1 MKFKPKFPLILIT
14 LLALFLTSCDCMYTE
29 QGFAE
34 LLQNKTTISDFSQ
47 LNDPFVLQLPAG
59 EIYKHKFN
67 SHKDSISKTG
77 KVFVVYDWEK
87 NEVFDWVYCEGEFGI
102 GYTSLTKIQDNY
114 YYSYVYCTEL
124 CYINSKGGKIQKIEV
139 PQNWDFINFS
149 SSEQYNIL
157 KFPGFD
163 GMYFSFFNDDTKE
176 LSEWK
181 YQEGTVSTYRVPSD
195 EDGNFYLMCKK
206 NDANWNLLK
215 LGCKTETI
223 ESLYN
228 FNNSEVYCDVLYAD
242 ENFCIYDTTI
252 QQQKYLK
259 PELFFYDFA
268 EGKSYQI
275 KPAENYADSILA
287 DYFYSIVKV
296 GERYFAITRATGE
309 SDVQELIQIFE
320 IDMDTLTYNRAT
332 NKKCIFRYAEDIKV
346 RGNRIY
352 FSNTLDN
359 FMNIKYIYYDVDED
373 KFSSEV
379 NVSFV
384 EIMDAWKAK

>member
-14 LLALFLTSCDCMYTE
+14 ILTLSLTSCDCMYTE

-67 SHKDSISKTG
+67 SSKDSIVETG
-77 KVFVVYDWEK
+77 RIFVVYDWEK
-87 NEVFDWVYCEGEFGI
+87 NEVYDWVYTEREPNTVH
-102 GYTSLTKIQDNY
+102 TSLTKIQNDY
-114 YYSYVYCTEL
+114 YYANLYCTEML
-124 CYINSKGGKIQKIEV
+124 YINSKGGKVQKIEV
-139 PQNWDFINFS
+139 PRNNGIVNYSSPKNYTLLKYATLNGIYFNF
-149 SSEQYNIL
+149 Y
-157 KFPGFD
+157 
-163 GMYFSFFNDDTKE
+163 NDDTKN

-181 YQEGTVSTYRVPSD
+181 YVAGYVNAYGLPSD
-195 EDGNFYLMCKK
+195 ENNNFYVLS
-206 NDANWNLLK
+206 NDNWTWNLIRLDCEK
-215 LGCKTETI
+215 QNI
-223 ESLYN
+223 ENIYSFEDSSRNYDVIYAENDFCFYGSYIHNQNYLTPQLY
-228 FNNSEVYCDVLYAD
+228 LYKFSAD
-242 ENFCIYDTTI
+242 KVF
-252 QQQKYLK
+252 
-259 PELFFYDFA
+259 
-268 EGKSYQI
+268 QI
-275 KPAENYADSILA
+275 VPAENYEKALYA

-296 GERYFAITRATGE
+296 GERYFAITASTYDSE
-309 SDVQELIQIFE
+309 IQELIQIFE
-320 IDMDTLTYNRAT
+320 IDMDTLTYKRAT

-384 EIMDAWKAK
+384 EIMDEWKAAH